1 MGKHS
6 DKVVGVGVVGLR
18 SLLAALQKVSDEL
31 TLDQVTALLTIA
43 VEPGLSV
50 NDLAERLGI
59 PQQTISRHVGVL
71 LGRYQQDAQGA
82 DARPFVV
89 QEINQS
95 DPRRRALAL
104 SERGRELI
112 AALSPAVSQEG

>member
-1 MGKHS
+1 MSLHSLMGKHS

-50 NDLAERLGI
+50 NDLA
-59 PQQTISRHVGVL
+59 
-71 LGRYQQDAQGA
+71 
-82 DARPFVV
+82 
-89 QEINQS
+89 
-95 DPRRRALAL
+95 
-104 SERGRELI
+104 
-112 AALSPAVSQEG
+112 